1 MSIKIKY
8 NNVIRTIRNGKLNE
22 RIRMDLKNSTLFSG
36 KT

>member
-22 RIRMDLKNSTLFSG
+22 RIKMDLKNSTLFSG